1 MRILAFILSFS
12 FSFVS
17 AQTDTI
23 VRLRAFGGLDND
35 VAEEIQ
41 PTVDGGYIVIGATSS
56 NSWGNT
62 DGYLLKVDSNCNYEW
77 SKALGGS
84 NNDWGYSIKP
94 TYDNG
99 YIVAISTNS
108 FGNGGYDACLMKRDS
123 LGNYEWKKIYGGND
137 WDFVYSV
144 EQTYDSGYVF
154 CGETYNNTNGYSDV
168 YVVKTNS
175 LGDTLW
181 TRTVGGSLID
191 KGISV
196 IETSDSNIVVGGIR
210 NTIADSTQMYV
221 LKFNSLGNLLWDS
234 IYGGSKYENIN
245 QIIEHSNGNYI
256 MVGASTSASVGGDQ
270 DYIVKGIDKNG
281 NSLWI
286 FELVN
291 GPSPPPADEEAY
303 TIQELPNTN
312 MLISGYSKTGGGG
325 KKNITFFQLT
335 PGGFWAN
342 VSAVYGNIEDDYI
355 VSLTVDNNNHIVAA
369 GNTNSF
375 GNGMQDFLLMKLDT
389 IYPGQDTVMSVYTD
403 TIPLNIESL
412 YSNNNNLVEIY
423 PNPVSD
429 YFQIKSNE
437 GLNVNRIQIF
447 NISGKKIFDNE
458 IDQSGIVR
466 MIDYSKGIYL
476 LKVYFNDG
484 HIGQTKIVKH

>member
-245 QIIEHSNGNYI
+245 QIIEH
-256 MVGASTSASVGGDQ
+256 
-270 DYIVKGIDKNG
+270 
-281 NSLWI
+281 
-286 FELVN
+286 
-291 GPSPPPADEEAY
+291 
-303 TIQELPNTN
+303 
-312 MLISGYSKTGGGG
+312 
-325 KKNITFFQLT
+325 
-335 PGGFWAN
+335 
-342 VSAVYGNIEDDYI
+342 
-355 VSLTVDNNNHIVAA
+355 
-369 GNTNSF
+369 
-375 GNGMQDFLLMKLDT
+375 
-389 IYPGQDTVMSVYTD
+389 
-403 TIPLNIESL
+403 
-412 YSNNNNLVEIY
+412 
-423 PNPVSD
+423 
-429 YFQIKSNE
+429 
-437 GLNVNRIQIF
+437 
-447 NISGKKIFDNE
+447 
-458 IDQSGIVR
+458 
-466 MIDYSKGIYL
+466 
-476 LKVYFNDG
+476 
-484 HIGQTKIVKH
+484 